1 MKSKP
6 RISSYL
12 LTLLKVTQW
21 CGWWEVLRKSQQ
33 RWLMMTTLYLRALKV
48 LEFFLPDPLGRVVA
62 WGGALPVTG
71 GITFLT
77 ISPELVLWK
86 TSLARAFRAKDIS
99 SAPPS

>member
-21 CGWWEVLRKSQQ
+21 CGRWEVLRKCQQ
-33 RWLMMTTLYLRALKV
+33 RWLMVTALYPRALKA
-48 LEFFLPDPLGRVVA
+48 LEFFLPDPPGRVLA

-77 ISPELVLWK
+77 IPQS
-86 TSLARAFRAKDIS
+86 
-99 SAPPS
+99 